1 MIDVDSLLA
10 AARAEERSTLTEPE
24 GYALLAAAGM
34 AVPDFFVARS
44 ADEVDDARLDIL
56 STDEV
61 VLKVVSPDVLHK
73 SDVGGVKVVERSVKA
88 VRDGVA
94 GMLDRVG
101 AAVPDATLH
110 GVMVVEKIAFVA
122 DAPGTELLLSAR
134 VDEAFGP
141 MLAAGPGGVMTE
153 WYGKLSEGRSHTVL
167 GAGLGKG
174 AFDAT
179 RGAEIL
185 EQTVFGAQALKPSRR
200 FDTAP
205 FDRGAL
211 TDALSALATLVE
223 TTNELGHPV
232 FEEIELNPVVA
243 VDGRPIALDALIRL
257 AGTRGAGRPPRP
269 IRKVG
274 ALLHPK
280 SAAIYG
286 ASANA
291 MNAGRIILRNLKQG
305 EGLDYGSLW
314 AVHPKAER
322 IDGVPCVP
330 DTASLP
336 QAVDLAIIAIPAD
349 RAAQAIEEL
358 ATSGKAQSIILIPG
372 GFAETGEGERAREI
386 QEILAASRGREDE
399 GPVLVGGN
407 CLGIVSKHEYNTFF
421 LPTYKLPFHDAPGD
435 DLVVVSQSGAYLVT
449 FTSNLDGIVFPR
461 VSISYGNE
469 MDLTAS
475 DFFEYYLD
483 HETDP
488 HVFVFYIEG
497 FQPGEGERFLG
508 LVKRAR
514 EAGKTVVVYKAGKTA
529 AGAKAAASH
538 TASIAGDYAVA
549 RALMTEAGAIVC
561 ETLNAFE
568 DYTKIFTMLR
578 ERPVGGK
585 RLGVIT
591 NAGFEAG
598 AVSDHLYG
606 LEMATFSAAT
616 RRELEDVLPVIAHCG
631 NPIDCT
637 PMTDTEHFAKAVEIM
652 AAADEVDVIVVS
664 AIPAAPTLDILAPD
678 PEGAHTENV
687 FGMQSLPAEITRVF
701 RETEKPIVAAIDS
714 GRLYDPAVLLLERAG
729 VPVYRKIDR
738 ASRALAAF
746 VDHHLAPGA

>member
-1 MIDVDSLLA
+1 MIDVDTLLS
-10 AARAEERSTLTEPE
+10 AARDEDRSILLEPE

-34 AVPDFFVARS
+34 SVPVFTVVETAG
-44 ADEVDDARLDIL
+44 AVDDATLDNL
-56 STDEV
+56 STTEV

-73 SDVGGVKVVERSVKA
+73 SDVGGVKVVACETQSV
-88 VRDGVA
+88 REGVA
-94 GMLDRVG
+94 TMLDRV
-101 AAVPDATLH
+101 ATAMPDADLR
-110 GVMVVEKIAFVA
+110 GVMIVERVDFVA

-141 MLAAGPGGVMTE
+141 MLAAGPGGVLTE
-153 WYGKLSEGRSHTVL
+153 WYGKLSDGSSHTVL

-174 AFDAT
+174 TFDAA

-185 EQTVFGAQALKPSRR
+185 EGTVFGAQALKPSRR
-200 FDTAP
+200 FDAAP

-211 TDALSALATLVE
+211 TDALKALACLIE
-223 TTNELGHPV
+223 TKDEDGHPV
-232 FEEIELNPVVA
+232 FDEIELNPVVA
-243 VDGRPIALDALIRL
+243 VDGRPVALDALIRR
-257 AGTRGAGRPPRP
+257 AATRGAGRPPRP
-269 IRKVG
+269 IHKVG
-274 ALLHPK
+274 NLLHPK
-280 SAAIYG
+280 SAVVYG

-291 MNAGRIILRNLKQG
+291 MNAGRIILRNLKAG
-305 EGLDYGSLW
+305 EGLDYGRLW
-314 AVHPKAER
+314 AVHPKADR
-322 IDGVPCVP
+322 IDGVPCVES
-330 DTASLP
+330 TAKIP
-336 QAVDLAIIAIPAD
+336 EDVDLAVIAIPAD
-349 RAAQAIEEL
+349 KAARAIEEI
-358 ATSGKAQSIILIPG
+358 ATSGKAKSIILIPG
-372 GFAETGEGERAREI
+372 GFAETGEGDRAREV

-475 DFFEYYLD
+475 DFFEYYLE

-488 HVFVFYIEG
+488 QVFVFYIEG
-497 FQPGEGERFLG
+497 FQPDEGERFLG

-514 EAGKTVVVYKAGKTA
+514 EEDRTVIVYKAGKTA

-549 RALMTEAGAIVC
+549 RALMSEAGAMVC
-561 ETLNAFE
+561 ETLNMFE
-568 DYTKIFTMLR
+568 DYTKIHTMLR
-578 ERPVGGK
+578 GRRVGGR

-606 LEMATFSAAT
+606 MEMAQFSDAT
-616 RRELEDVLPVIAHCG
+616 RAKLEEVLPVIAHCG

-637 PMTDTEHFAKAVEIM
+637 PMTDTAHFVKAVEVM
-652 AAADEVDVIVVS
+652 AAADEVDAIVVS
-664 AIPAAPTLDILAPD
+664 AIPAAPTLDVLAPD
-678 PEGAHTENV
+678 PDGGHKENV
-687 FGMQSLPAEITRVF
+687 FGLQSLPTEIVRVF
-701 RETEKPIVAAIDS
+701 GETDKPIVATIDS
-714 GRLYDPAVLLLERAG
+714 GRLYDPAVLVLERAG

-738 ASRALAAF
+738 ASRALSAF
-746 VDHHLAPGA
+746 VDHHL

>member
-1 MIDVDSLLA
+1 MTTKSDPLAHLETARDEGRTVLL
-10 AARAEERSTLTEPE
+10 EPE
-24 GYALLAAAGM
+24 GYTILAAAGM
-34 AVPDFFVARS
+34 DVPAFRVVRDADAVDS
-44 ADEVDDARLDIL
+44 AALDTLSGDA
-56 STDEV
+56 V

-73 SDVGGVKVVERSVKA
+73 SDVGGVKVVARTVEA
-88 VRDGVA
+88 VREGVA
-94 GMLDRVG
+94 TVLDRVRTN
-101 AAVPDATLH
+101 VPEADLR
-110 GVMVVEKIAFVA
+110 GVMIVEKIAFVA

-134 VDEAFGP
+134 QDEAFGP
-141 MLAAGPGGVMTE
+141 MVAVGPGGVLTE
-153 WYGKLSEGRSHTVL
+153 WYGKLSKGRSHTIL

-174 AFDAT
+174 EFDAE
-179 RGAEIL
+179 RGTQVLKSTA
-185 EQTVFGAQALKPSRR
+185 FGAQALRPSRL
-200 FDTAP
+200 FSTAP
-205 FDRGAL
+205 FGEEAL
-211 TDALSALATLVE
+211 QDALRALVSLIERTE
-223 TTNELGHPV
+223 DGQPV

-243 VDGRPIALDALIRL
+243 VDGRPVALDALIRL
-257 AGTRGAGRPPRP
+257 ATPRKALRPQRP
-269 IRKVG
+269 VEKVG
-274 ALLHPK
+274 ALLHPR

-291 MNAGRIILRNLKQG
+291 MNAGRIILRNLKQAQ
-305 EGLDYGSLW
+305 GLDYGRLW
-314 AVHPKAER
+314 AVHPKADR
-322 IDGVPCVP
+322 IDGVPCVKSTV
-330 DTASLP
+330 DLP
-336 QAVDLAIIAIPAD
+336 QDVDIAVIAIPAEK
-349 RAAQAIEEL
+349 AAEAIDEI
-358 ATSGKAQSIILIPG
+358 ATSGRAKAIILIPG
-372 GFAETGEGERAREI
+372 GFAETGEGERAVEV
-386 QEILAASRGREDE
+386 QEILAKSREREDG

-483 HETDP
+483 HETEP
-488 HVFVFYIEG
+488 RVFSFYIEG

-508 LVKRAR
+508 LVQRAR
-514 EAGKTVVVYKAGKTA
+514 KEGRAVVVYKAGKTA

-561 ETLNAFE
+561 ETLNMFE
-568 DYTKIFTMLR
+568 DTTKVLTMLR
-578 ERPVGGK
+578 DRKARGRRV
-585 RLGVIT
+585 GVIT

-606 LEMATFSAAT
+606 LEMTTFSDET
-616 RRELEDVLPVIAHCG
+616 RRKLEEVLPVIAHCG

-637 PMTDTEHFAKAVEIM
+637 PMTDTQGYARAVEIM
-652 AAADEVDVIVVS
+652 AHADEVDVIVVS
-664 AIPAAPTLDILAPD
+664 AIPAAPTIDILAPD

-687 FGMQSLPAEITRVF
+687 FGLASLPAEIKRVF
-701 RETEKPIVAAIDS
+701 RSTDKPIVATIDS

-738 ASRALAAF
+738 ASRALSTF
-746 VDHHLAPGA
+746 VDHHLL